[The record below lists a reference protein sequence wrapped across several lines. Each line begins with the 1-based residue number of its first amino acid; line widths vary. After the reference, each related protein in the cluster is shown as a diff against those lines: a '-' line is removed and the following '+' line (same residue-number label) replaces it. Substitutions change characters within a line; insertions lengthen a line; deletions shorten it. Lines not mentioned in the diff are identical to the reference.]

1 MPEHRYQTRL
11 QWTGN
16 TGTGTSHYTA
26 YTRNHEISSPS
37 KLAPIPGSSDP
48 HFRGDGTRYNP
59 EELLVASLSACHM
72 LSYLHRCAVNGIV
85 VTAYEDYAEGSM
97 VETPDGGGISP
108 ASCCAPAS
116 PSPLVPTPQW
126 PCKCTTKPPASASSP
141 VPSASRSA
149 TSPKYALFAHATQVF
164 QTVVN
169 PRPAQLS

>member
-1 MPEHRYQTRL
+1 MAGRSEICPTGHRYPDNMPEHRYQTRL

-59 EELLVASLSACHM
+59 EELLLASLSACHM

-85 VTAYEDYAEGSM
+85 VTAYEDQADATM
-97 VETPDGGGISP
+97 VETPDGGGHFTGVVLRPDVTIAPGSDP
-108 ASCCAPAS
+108 AIALQLHDEAARLCFI
-116 PSPLVPTPQW
+116 
-126 PCKCTTKPPASASSP
+126 ASSVRFP
-141 VPSASRSA
+141 V
-149 TSPKYALFAHATQVF
+149 THQPKINVC
-164 QTVVN
+164 
-169 PRPAQLS
+169 